1 MSARCPMK
9 KISFNMIRSAGIKT
23 DYAKPEYYYDQ
34 LDKVR
39 GADLVLFPEYWM
51 VNSIIYGLNK
61 SIFPS
66 PATYHLGHDKIEMTR
81 AFKATFPHRI
91 PKTLIYGKN
100 PYTIER
106 VIEEFTYPFVAKT
119 AKSSMGQGV
128 WLIKNEQEWLEYV
141 ERHDTFYVQEYIPN
155 DRDLRI
161 IVIGEEV
168 VGSYWRV
175 SEAFLNNVA
184 QGANFSYEDIPDDVV
199 EEVRTI
205 AKTLHI
211 NHAAFDVIVTEDA
224 FYILEFNVFFG
235 SEGLMPLGVRLPQKI
250 EAYLETLT

>member
-1 MSARCPMK
+1 MK
-9 KISFNMIRSAGIKT
+9 KVSFNMIRSAGMKT

-39 GADLVLFPEYWM
+39 AADLVLFPEYWM

-61 SIFPS
+61 PIFPS

-81 AFKATFPHRI
+81 AFTATFPHRI
-91 PKTLIYGKN
+91 PKTSIYGKN

-106 VIEEFTYPFVAKT
+106 VLEEFEYPFVAKT

-128 WLIKNEQEWLEYV
+128 WLIKNEKEWLEYV
-141 ERHDTFYVQEYIPN
+141 DKHETFYVQQFIPN

-184 QGANFSYEDIPDDVV
+184 QGAHFSYDDIPGHVV
-199 EEVRTI
+199 EEVLSI

-211 NHAAFDVIVTEDA
+211 NHAAFDVIVSGDN

-235 SEGLMPLGVRLPQKI
+235 SEGLMPLGVRLTDKI
-250 EAYLETLT
+250 AAYLETMS

>member
-1 MSARCPMK
+1 MSARCLMK

-106 VIEEFTYPFVAKT
+106 VLEEFTYPFVAKT

-184 QGANFSYEDIPDDVV
+184 QGANFSYDDIPEDVV

-211 NHAAFDVIVTEDA
+211 NHAAFDVIVADDA

-250 EAYLETLT
+250 EAYLETLV

>member
-1 MSARCPMK
+1 MK
-9 KISFNMIRSAGIKT
+9 KVSFNMIRSAGIKT

-39 GADLVLFPEYWM
+39 AADLVLFPEYWM

-61 SIFPS
+61 PIFPS

-81 AFKATFPHRI
+81 AFKATFPNRI

-106 VIEEFTYPFVAKT
+106 VLEEFEYPFVAKT

-128 WLIKNEQEWLEYV
+128 WLIKHEQDWLKYV
-141 ERHDTFYVQEYIPN
+141 DKHETFYVQQYIPN

-184 QGANFSYEDIPDDVV
+184 QGAQFSYDDIPEDVV
-199 EEVRTI
+199 AEVLDI

-211 NHAAFDVIVTEDA
+211 NHAAFDVIVADGE

-235 SEGLMPLGVRLPQKI
+235 SEGLMPLGVRLTDKI
-250 EAYLETLT
+250 NHYLDSRA

>member
-1 MSARCPMK
+1 MK
-9 KISFNMIRSAGIKT
+9 KVSFNMIRSAGMKT

-39 GADLVLFPEYWM
+39 AADLVLFPEYWM

-61 SIFPS
+61 PIFPS

-81 AFKATFPHRI
+81 AFTATFPHRI

-106 VIEEFTYPFVAKT
+106 VLEEFEYPFVAKT

-141 ERHDTFYVQEYIPN
+141 DKHETFYVQQFIPN

-184 QGANFSYEDIPDDVV
+184 QGAHFSYDDIPGHVV
-199 EEVRTI
+199 EEVLSI

-211 NHAAFDVIVTEDA
+211 NHAAFDVIVSGDN

-235 SEGLMPLGVRLPQKI
+235 SEGLMPLGVRLTDKI
-250 EAYLETLT
+250 AGYLETMS

>member
-1 MSARCPMK
+1 MK
-9 KISFNMIRSAGIKT
+9 KVSFNMIRSAGMKT

-39 GADLVLFPEYWM
+39 AADLVLFPEYWM

-61 SIFPS
+61 PIFPS

-81 AFKATFPHRI
+81 AFTATFPHRI

-106 VIEEFTYPFVAKT
+106 VLEEFEYPFVAKT

-141 ERHDTFYVQEYIPN
+141 DKHETFYVQQFIPN

-184 QGANFSYEDIPDDVV
+184 QGAHFSYDDIPGHVV
-199 EEVRTI
+199 EEVLSI

-211 NHAAFDVIVTEDA
+211 NHAAFDVIVSGDN

-235 SEGLMPLGVRLPQKI
+235 SEGLMPLGVRLIDKI
-250 EAYLETLT
+250 AAYLETMS

>member
-1 MSARCPMK
+1 
-9 KISFNMIRSAGIKT
+9 MIRSAGIKT

-39 GADLVLFPEYWM
+39 AADLVLFPEYWM

-61 SIFPS
+61 PIFPS

-81 AFKATFPHRI
+81 AFKATVPHRI

-106 VIEEFTYPFVAKT
+106 VLEEFDYPFVAKT

-141 ERHDTFYVQEYIPN
+141 DTHETFYVQQYIPN

-175 SEAFLNNVA
+175 NEAFLNNVA
-184 QGANFSYEDIPDDVV
+184 QGAQFSYDDIPEDIVR
-199 EEVRTI
+199 EVLDI

-211 NHAAFDVIVTEDA
+211 NHAAFDVIVVEDE
-224 FYILEFNVFFG
+224 FFILEFNVFFG
-235 SEGLMPLGVRLPQKI
+235 SEGLMPLGVRLPEKI
-250 EAYLETLT
+250 AHYLDTRD

>member
-1 MSARCPMK
+1 MK
-9 KISFNMIRSAGIKT
+9 KVSFNMIRSAGIKT
-23 DYAKPEYYYDQ
+23 DYAKPEYYFDQ

-39 GADLVLFPEYWM
+39 AAELVLFPEYWM

-61 SIFPS
+61 PIYPS

-81 AFKATFPHRI
+81 AFKATFPDRI

-100 PYTIER
+100 AYTIER
-106 VIEEFTYPFVAKT
+106 VLEEFTYPFVAKT

-128 WLIKNEQEWLEYV
+128 WLIKQEQDWLEYV
-141 ERHDTFYVQEYIPN
+141 EKHDTFYVQEYISN

-161 IVIGEEV
+161 IIIGEDV
-168 VGSYWRV
+168 AGAYWRV

-184 QGANFSYEDIPDDVV
+184 QGAHFSYDDIPQDVV
-199 EEVRTI
+199 DEVLEI

-211 NHAAFDVIVTEDA
+211 NHAAFDVIVTAEG

-235 SEGLMPLGVRLPQKI
+235 SEGLMPLGVRLAEKI
-250 EAYLETLT
+250 DAYLETLR

>member
-1 MSARCPMK
+1 MK
-9 KISFNMIRSAGIKT
+9 KVSFNMIRSAGIKT

-39 GADLVLFPEYWM
+39 TADLVLFPEYWM

-61 SIFPS
+61 PIFPS

-106 VIEEFTYPFVAKT
+106 VLEEFEYPFVAKT

-128 WLIKNEQEWLEYV
+128 WLIKHEQDWLEYV
-141 ERHDTFYVQEYIPN
+141 DKHDTFYVQQFIPN

-184 QGANFSYEDIPDDVV
+184 QGAHFSYEDIPESVV
-199 EEVRTI
+199 AEVLDI

-211 NHAAFDVIVTEDA
+211 NHAAFDVIVVEDE

-235 SEGLMPLGVRLPQKI
+235 SEGLMPLGVRLPDKI
-250 EAYLETLT
+250 AHYLDTRA

>member
-1 MSARCPMK
+1 MK
-9 KISFNMIRSAGIKT
+9 KVSFNMIRSAGMKT

-34 LDKVR
+34 LDKIR
-39 GADLVLFPEYWM
+39 AADLVLFPEYWM

-61 SIFPS
+61 PIFPS

-81 AFKATFPHRI
+81 AFTATFPHRI

-106 VIEEFTYPFVAKT
+106 VLEEFEYPFVAKT

-141 ERHDTFYVQEYIPN
+141 DKHETFYVQQFIPN

-184 QGANFSYEDIPDDVV
+184 QGAHFSYDDIPGHVV
-199 EEVRTI
+199 EEVLSI

-224 FYILEFNVFFG
+224 FFILEFNVFFG
-235 SEGLMPLGVRLPQKI
+235 SEGLMPLGVRLPDKI
-250 EAYLETLT
+250 AAYLDTLA

>member
-1 MSARCPMK
+1 MRLRMK
-9 KISFNMIRSAGIKT
+9 KVSFNMIRSAGIKT
-23 DYAKPEYYYDQ
+23 DYAKPEYYFDQ

-39 GADLVLFPEYWM
+39 AADLVLFPEYWM
-51 VNSIIYGLNK
+51 VNSIIYGMNK
-61 SIFPS
+61 AIFPS

-81 AFKATFPHRI
+81 AFKATYPHRI

-106 VIEEFTYPFVAKT
+106 VLEEFHYPFVAKK

-128 WLIKNEQEWLEYV
+128 WLIKNDQDWLEYV
-141 ERHDTFYVQEYIPN
+141 ENHDTFYVQEFIPN

-168 VGSYWRV
+168 VGAYWRV

-184 QGANFSYEDIPDDVV
+184 QGANFSYEDIPEDVV
-199 EEVRTI
+199 KEVQSI
-205 AKTLHI
+205 ANTLSI
-211 NHAAFDVIVTEDA
+211 NHAAFDVIVTEDG

-235 SEGLMPLGVRLPQKI
+235 SEGLLPLGVKLPQKI
-250 EAYLETLT
+250 EEYLNTLG